1 MAKINGKQIYTS
13 GYVKSVRTQ
22 ERKKVLKEIE
32 TDNIIIPIY
41 SEELK
46 NAFSTYENFKKFIL
60 DKFGIDI
67 DYLEYLE
74 RISSDD
80 E

>member
-13 GYVKSVRTQ
+13 GYVKRVRTQ

-32 TDNIIIPIY
+32 TENIVIPIY

-46 NAFSTYENFKKFIL
+46 NAFKTYDNFKKFIL
-60 DKFGIDI
+60 DKFGIDV

-74 RISSDD
+74 RISNDD
-80 E
+80 P

>member
-13 GYVKSVRTQ
+13 GYVKRVRTQ

-32 TDNIIIPIY
+32 TENILIPIY
-41 SEELK
+41 GEELK
-46 NAFSTYENFKKFIL
+46 NAFKTYDSFKKFIL
-60 DKFGIDI
+60 DKFGVDV

-74 RISSDD
+74 RISNDD
-80 E
+80 P

>member
-13 GYVKSVRTQ
+13 GYVKRVRTE

-32 TDNIIIPIY
+32 TDNIVIPIY

-46 NAFSTYENFKKFIL
+46 NAFKTYDNFKKFIL
-60 DKFGIDI
+60 DKFGIDV

-74 RISSDD
+74 RISND
-80 E
+80 ER

>member
-13 GYVKSVRTQ
+13 GYVKRVRTQ

-41 SEELK
+41 GEELK
-46 NAFSTYENFKKFIL
+46 NAFKTYDNFKKFIL
-60 DKFGIDI
+60 DKFGIDV

-74 RISSDD
+74 RISND
-80 E
+80 ES

>member
-13 GYVKSVRTQ
+13 GYVKRVRTQ

-32 TDNIIIPIY
+32 TDNIVIPIY

-46 NAFSTYENFKKFIL
+46 NAFKTYENFKKFIL

-74 RISSDD
+74 RISNDD